1 MKFTVDKDLRNFDFW
16 SGAADNAKELTTEEL
31 DQLDGILPDY
41 FGEEVTDTD
50 INDMFW
56 FEFETIVHALGYAYI
71 DGKIVR
77 DEDDIP
83 EDLAKNKLKEN
94 LDGFF
99 KYDDE
104 SLEKLYQACL
114 EDGDVFKV
122 DADSDDIEVDF
133 TLVQVLAK
141 EAGLPEEE

>member
-1 MKFTVDKDLRNFDFW
+1 MKYTVDKDLRNFDFW
-16 SGAADNAKELTTEEL
+16 SGAVDNAKELTTEEL
-31 DQLDGILPDY
+31 DQLDGILPEY

-71 DGKIVR
+71 NGKIVR
-77 DEDDIP
+77 DVDDIP
-83 EDLAKNKLKEN
+83 EDLAKDKLKEN

-122 DADSDDIEVDF
+122 DADNDDIEVDF

>member
-16 SGAADNAKELTTEEL
+16 SGAVDNAKELTIEEL

-41 FGEEVTDTD
+41 FGDEVTDTD

-71 DGKIVR
+71 NGKIVR
-77 DEDDIP
+77 DVDDIP
-83 EDLAKNKLKEN
+83 EDLAKKKLKEN

-122 DADSDDIEVDF
+122 DADNDDIEVDF

>member
-16 SGAADNAKELTTEEL
+16 SGAVDNAKELTTEEL

-71 DGKIVR
+71 NGKIVR

-83 EDLAKNKLKEN
+83 EDLAKDKLKEN

-122 DADSDDIEVDF
+122 DADNDDIEVDF

-141 EAGLPEEE
+141 DAGLPEEE

>member
-1 MKFTVDKDLRNFDFW
+1 MKYTVDKDLRNFDFW
-16 SGAADNAKELTTEEL
+16 SGAVANAKELTTEEL

-41 FGEEVTDTD
+41 FGDEITDTD

-71 DGKIVR
+71 NGKIVR

-83 EDLAKNKLKEN
+83 EDLAKEKLKEN

-122 DADSDDIEVDF
+122 DADNDDIEVDF
-133 TLVQVLAK
+133 TLVQILAK

>member
-1 MKFTVDKDLRNFDFW
+1 MKFTVDKDLRDFDFW
-16 SGAADNAKELTTEEL
+16 SGAVDNAKELTTEEL
-31 DQLDGILPDY
+31 DQLDGILPEY

-71 DGKIVR
+71 NGKIVR
-77 DEDDIP
+77 DVDDIP
-83 EDLAKNKLKEN
+83 EDLAKDKLKEN

-122 DADSDDIEVDF
+122 DADNDDIEVDF

>member
-1 MKFTVDKDLRNFDFW
+1 MKYTVDKPLSSFDFW
-16 SGAADNAKELTTEEL
+16 SGAVTNAQELTPREL
-31 DQLDGILPDY
+31 DDLDGILPEY

-56 FEFETIVHALGYAYI
+56 FEFKTIVHALGYAYI
-71 DGKIVR
+71 DGNIVR
-77 DEDDIP
+77 DVDDIP
-83 EDLAKNKLKEN
+83 EDLAKEKLKEN

-122 DADSDDIEVDF
+122 DADNDDIEVDF

-141 EAGLPEEE
+141 EAGLTEEE

>member
-16 SGAADNAKELTTEEL
+16 SGAADNAKELTTKEL
-31 DQLDGILPDY
+31 NQLDGILPDY

-71 DGKIVR
+71 DGNIIR
-77 DEDDIP
+77 DVDDIP
-83 EDLAKNKLKEN
+83 EDLAKEKIKSD

-104 SLEKLYQACL
+104 SLDKLYQLAL
-114 EDGDVFKV
+114 KDEDAFKI
-122 DADSDDIEVDF
+122 DADNDDIETDF
-133 TLVQVLAK
+133 TTMQVLA
-141 EAGLPEEE
+141 EEVGMPEEE

>member
-16 SGAADNAKELTTEEL
+16 SGAVDNAKELTTEEL

-41 FGEEVTDTD
+41 FGDEVTDTD

-83 EDLAKNKLKEN
+83 EDLAKEKLKEN

-104 SLEKLYQACL
+104 SLEKLYKACL

-122 DADSDDIEVDF
+122 DADNDDIEVDF

>member
-31 DQLDGILPDY
+31 NKLDGILPDY
-41 FGEEVTDTD
+41 FGDEVTDTD

-71 DGKIVR
+71 NGKIVR
-77 DEDDIP
+77 DVDDIP
-83 EDLAKNKLKEN
+83 EDLAKEKLKEN

-122 DADSDDIEVDF
+122 DADNDDIEVDF

-141 EAGLPEEE
+141 DAGLPEEE

>member
-1 MKFTVDKDLRNFDFW
+1 
-16 SGAADNAKELTTEEL
+16 
-31 DQLDGILPDY
+31 
-41 FGEEVTDTD
+41 
-50 INDMFW
+50 MFW

-71 DGKIVR
+71 NGKIVR
-77 DEDDIP
+77 DVDDIP
-83 EDLAKNKLKEN
+83 EDLAKDKLKEN

-122 DADSDDIEVDF
+122 DADNDDIEVDF